1 MRLPESVD
9 VGGDD
14 ELGGVGAEDGVVRVP
29 REQSADREV
38 GAGRKRGADRV
49 RDVGEGRSVGV
60 VERSSDNQPN
70 PRHVPGLGL
79 LA

>member
-14 ELGGVGAEDGVVRVP
+14 ELGGVGAEGCVVRVR

-49 RDVGEGRSVGV
+49 RDVGE
-60 VERSSDNQPN
+60 
-70 PRHVPGLGL
+70 
-79 LA
+79 